1 MSTDLQWLHDT
12 NARIPAAETAGDRA
26 FFEPLLAPLFAIRR
40 GSGKIEG
47 RDDFLAAVK
56 LSEKRTTEILSIEL
70 VGDNRAVVTSIVTME
85 TAEGSKR
92 FHNLRLFVREA
103 PTGSWLLLAWA
114 NEQTG

>member
-1 MSTDLQWLHDT
+1 MSTDLHWLHDT

-40 GSGKIEG
+40 ASGKIEG
-47 RDDFLAAVK
+47 RDDFIAAVK
-56 LSEKRTTEILSIEL
+56 ASEKRTAEVLSIE
-70 VGDNRAVVTSIVTME
+70 VFGDTRAVVTSIVTME

-103 PTGSWLLLAWA
+103 SGSSWMLLAWA
-114 NEQTG
+114 NEQTE